1 MEPNEPT
8 AGSDERSE
16 SPGRGELES
25 RIGLHRIVSALLRA
39 VTDPHTLIETCA
51 NAHGD
56 VDAVTAAIAEAY
68 RVGEVEAGAILSLQV
83 RRFTPEGVQQLR
95 DELSRIERSLPE
107 SASPSVTGSRVIQSP
122 NNRPGQPLRPW
133 RKDSRITEHDARS
146 VVEFSG
152 SRESLARLINGEQ
165 LSLHDQVAL
174 GRLNAYCVAQS
185 YEPAV
190 SLLVEPQIDQEAAAL
205 FGPLL
210 T

>member
-16 SPGRGELES
+16 SPGRGEFES
-25 RIGLHRIVSALLRA
+25 RIQLHRIVSALLRA
-39 VTDPHTLIETCA
+39 VTDPHALIETCA

-56 VDAVTAAIAEAY
+56 METVTAAIAEAY
-68 RVGEVEAGAILSLQV
+68 RVGEVEAGAILALQV
-83 RRFTPEGVQQLR
+83 RRFTPAAVQQLR
-95 DELSRIERSLPE
+95 DELSSIERSLPE
-107 SASPSVTGSRVIQSP
+107 AALPSATGPRMIQSP

-133 RKDSRITEHDARS
+133 RKGSRIAEHDARS

-152 SRESLARLINGEQ
+152 SRESLARLIDGAQ

-174 GRLNAYCVAQS
+174 GRLNAYCVAQG

-190 SLLVEPQIDQEAAAL
+190 SLLVEPQIDQEAADL

-210 T
+210 A